1 MLVEKLIIAH
11 LVEKKNVCRLEITVY
26 YPKRMQM
33 LQSSGKNLQRAMMQ
47 DKRVKIINR
56 YVNAKDFNNNAF
68 KTNFPEIC
76 R

>member
-33 LQSSGKNLQRAMMQ
+33 LQSSGKILQIVMKYE
-47 DKRVKIINR
+47 DKRIKII
-56 YVNAKDFNNNAF
+56 K
-68 KTNFPEIC
+68 
-76 R
+76 